1 MTLDWNDGRHLVFV
15 PPIAKQQAAA
25 DSSRVAAQSGW
36 TRPQTHGDRLPA
48 PRLLAPSR
56 VPLRG
61 GAARIQRKLAV
72 GPTDDPLEREADDVA
87 ELVMRMPDSTAP
99 TRPSGGLT
107 IQRVCADCDREEEL
121 QLGGS
126 TGPTMQRREGGK
138 GTGGGA
144 GGTLESRAAAL
155 EGRGSALSPTVR
167 GYMEPRFGYDFG
179 DVRVHTDANAAETAR
194 MVDARAFTLGRNVV
208 FGDREFAPESSTEG
222 RSLLAHEL
230 AHVIQQRRAP
240 RRVQRRIVVGGKPYA
255 PTASYYDFLTKNFGA
270 PMKEFVERMHNNGNP
285 PDYAFSTYDQMGTEV
300 RVRAQAIKGIEEV
313 HKGCCDY
320 YNSAEPPHLDP
331 TYWDQIGSAVDFKPK
346 SPLPAGKQAA
356 DAIKAIFAPGAKTR
370 VECFSMTVA
379 IQYYSMLKGL
389 GEARFNSMFPGGVG
403 IEISQR
409 ARTDSQ
415 QPLLAGPD
423 KKYKNIVVASK
434 AELLPGDWVY
444 FKNFHDYTTRVPGGF
459 WQGENAIYLGG
470 GNYRGFGV
478 ASMSENDLNQELVN
492 QYNNGAMPHLTKT
505 VADLIA
511 DGGGLLLTPVLR
523 PEISTLAP

>member
-1 MTLDWNDGRHLVFV
+1 VLAS
-15 PPIAKQQAAA
+15 PIVTQQAAA
-25 DSSRVAAQSGW
+25 DSSWAAAQSAGR
-36 TRPQTHGDRLPA
+36 RPRPRGRLLPA
-48 PRLLAPSR
+48 PGSLPPSR

-61 GAARIQRKLAV
+61 AAAQIQRKLAV
-72 GPTDDPLEREADDVA
+72 GSVEDPLEREADVA
-87 ELVMRMPDSTAP
+87 AERVMRMPASALCP
-99 TRPSGGLT
+99 
-107 IQRVCADCDREEEL
+107 DCEREDEL
-121 QLGGS
+121 KLRAAA
-126 TGPTMQRREGGK
+126 GPTMQRRELPVPAASQDGSD
-138 GTGGGA
+138 TW
-144 GGTLESRAAAL
+144 ESRAAAL
-155 EGRGSALSPTVR
+155 EGRGSALSPSVR
-167 GYMEPRFGYDFG
+167 EYMEPRFGHDFG

-208 FGDREFAPESSTEG
+208 FGEREFAPESSSEG

-230 AHVIQQRRAP
+230 AHVVQQRRRP
-240 RRVQRRIVVGGKPYA
+240 RRVQRRIVVGGKPYT
-255 PTASYYDFLTKNFGA
+255 PNASYYDYLTKNFGDA
-270 PMKEFVERMHNNGNP
+270 MKEFVARMDNGGNP
-285 PDYAFSTYDQMGTEV
+285 PDYIFSSFDQMGNEV

-313 HKGCCDY
+313 HKGCCGY
-320 YNSAEPPHLDP
+320 YSTAEPPYLDS

-346 SPLPAGKQAA
+346 SPLPAGKQAS

-379 IQYYSMLKGL
+379 IQYYSMMKGL

-415 QPLLAGPD
+415 QPLLAGAD
-423 KKYKNIVVASK
+423 KKYKNITVSSK
-434 AELLPGDWVY
+434 TELLPGDWVY
-444 FKNFHDYTTRVPGGF
+444 FKNFSDYTTRVPGGY

-492 QYNNGAMPHLTKT
+492 QYNNGASPRLSKT

-511 DGGGLLLTPVLR
+511 GGGGLLLSPVLR
-523 PEISTLAP
+523 PEISKLVP